1 MTNPA
6 LTDNVIR
13 YGSDEPLPERLILRA
28 GPVSAVLEN
37 GDLRYVRLGDVEI
50 VRRLYVAIR
59 DRNWDTIPPNYMTYR
74 VHDEGDHFRVELAA
88 EHVSADVDFAWS
100 GSIEGSAD
108 GTIRYTL
115 DGAPRNP
122 FLRNRI
128 GFCVLHP
135 SDLAG
140 VPARTE
146 TPEGPVEGRF
156 PDLISPRQPF
166 FDMQAITH
174 PAGDNA
180 KATIQFEGDLF
191 EMEDQRNW
199 TDASY
204 KTYSTPLRIPYP
216 VEVDPSSHII
226 QTVTISVSGT
236 LPKASTVAE
245 SPMPSVTVDFN
256 DTKPLPPIGFG
267 AGLAGTISPD
277 DMSRFRALEPAHLWE
292 NLDLGFDSWQDRLH
306 EAADRATA
314 LNTSL
319 DLSVVAA
326 PGNTG
331 WDALAQTVRD
341 TEAPV
346 GRVFAFPP
354 VSEPVTFPRDDLATH
369 PETLAAARQAFRATG
384 STAVIGGGARSYFTE
399 LNRAMSFLPGN
410 DLDVVTYP
418 LNPQVHAS
426 DNLSMIETLIAQGE
440 TVRSAR
446 ALVPGT
452 PLVVGPVTLAPPFN
466 PNATGPEPETPEE
479 QLPAPVDHRQ
489 LSLLGAGWTIGS
501 IHRLAAAGADG
512 LTYYELYGWRGLS
525 ERRADLTK
533 RELFPSE
540 PGQLFPL
547 YHIFAAASDFAG
559 GQIARVELSAP
570 LRIEALALRDSDGE
584 ARILVASFA
593 EESIDVALALP
604 GISEATI
611 RYLDE
616 STYGN
621 AINDLHFFRNGKDV
635 LNLEGGKA
643 AIHLFPFAIA
653 CIQGRTR

>member
-1 MTNPA
+1 MAQAN

-13 YGSDEPLPERLILRA
+13 YGSNEPLPERHILRA

-37 GDLRYVRLGDVEI
+37 GDLRYVRLGDIEI

-59 DRNWDTIPPNYMTYR
+59 DRNWDTIPANYTTFR
-74 VHDEGDHFRVELAA
+74 VHDHGDHFRVELAA
-88 EHVSADVDFAWS
+88 EHVSADVDFTWS
-100 GSIEGSAD
+100 GSIEGSTD
-108 GTIRYTL
+108 GTIRYAL
-115 DGAPRNP
+115 DGAPRKP

-140 VPARTE
+140 APARTE
-146 TPEGPVEGRF
+146 TPDGPVEGLF
-156 PDLISPRQPF
+156 PDLISPHQPF
-166 FDMQAITH
+166 FDMQSITH
-174 PAGDNA
+174 PVGEGAE
-180 KATIQFEGDLF
+180 ATIRFEGDLF

-216 VEVDPSSHII
+216 VEVDPSTSIR
-226 QTVTISVSGT
+226 QTVTIAVSGM
-236 LPKASTVAE
+236 LPEARTAAE
-245 SPMPSVTVDFN
+245 SPMPSVTVDFS
-256 DTKPLPPIGFG
+256 DAGPLPPIGFG

-277 DMSRFRALEPAHLWE
+277 DMSRLRALDPAHLWE
-292 NLDLGFDSWQDRLH
+292 NLDLGSDSWQDRLH
-306 EAADRATA
+306 DAADRATA

-319 DLSVVAA
+319 DLSVIAA
-326 PGNTG
+326 TGNAG

-369 PETLAAARQAFRATG
+369 PETLAAARRAFQATG
-384 STAVIGGGARSYFTE
+384 SRALIGGGARSYFTE
-399 LNRAMSFLPGN
+399 LNRAMDFLPG
-410 DLDVVTYP
+410 DGLDVVTFP

-440 TVRSAR
+440 TVRSAK

-466 PNATGPEPETPEE
+466 PNATGPEPETSEG
-479 QLPAPVDHRQ
+479 QLPAPVDPRQ
-489 LSLLGAGWTIGS
+489 LSLLGAGWTLGS

-512 LTYYELYGWRGLS
+512 LTYYEVYGWRGLS
-525 ERRADLTK
+525 ERREDLTK

-559 GQIARVELSAP
+559 GEIANVEISDP
-570 LRIEALALRDSDGE
+570 LQVEALALREGE
-584 ARILVASFA
+584 RICLLVASFA
-593 EESIDVALALP
+593 EESIDVDLELP
-604 GISEATI
+604 GLSDATI

-621 AINDLHFFRNGKDV
+621 AIKDPHFFRNGKDV
-635 LNLEGGKA
+635 LHLEGSKA
-643 AIHLFPFAIA
+643 TIHLFPFAIA
-653 CIQGRTR
+653 CIRGTIG

>member
-1 MTNPA
+1 MANPA
-6 LTDNVIR
+6 LTDTIIR
-13 YGSDEPLPERLILRA
+13 YGSNEPLPERHVLHA

-59 DRNWDTIPPNYMTYR
+59 DRNWDTIPPNYTTYR
-74 VHDEGDHFRVELAA
+74 VDDQGDHFRVEVAA
-88 EHVSADVDFAWS
+88 EHVSGDIDFAWS
-100 GSIEGSAD
+100 GSIEGSAG

-115 DGAPRNP
+115 DGAPRKP

-146 TPEGPVEGRF
+146 TPDGPVEGQF
-156 PDLISPRQPF
+156 PDLISPHQPF
-166 FDMQAITH
+166 FDMQSITH
-174 PAGDNA
+174 PAGEGA
-180 KATIQFEGDLF
+180 EATIRFEGDLF

-216 VEVDPSSHII
+216 VEVDPSTQIS
-226 QTVTISVSGT
+226 QAVTISVSGT
-236 LPKASTVAE
+236 LPEGKAVAE
-245 SPMPSVTVDFN
+245 SAMPSVAVDFG

-292 NLDLGFDSWQDRLH
+292 NLDLGSDSWQHRLH
-306 EAADRATA
+306 EASDRATA
-314 LNTSL
+314 LQATL

-331 WDALAQTVRD
+331 WDELAQAVRD
-341 TEAPV
+341 AESPV

-354 VSEPVTFPRDDLATH
+354 VSEPVTFPRTDLATH
-369 PETLAAARQAFRATG
+369 PETLEAARQAFQAIGSRAL
-384 STAVIGGGARSYFTE
+384 IGGGARSYFTE
-399 LNRAMSFLPGN
+399 LNRAMDFLPVD
-410 DLDVVTYP
+410 DLDVVAYP

-426 DNLSMIETLIAQGE
+426 DNLSIIETLIAQGE
-440 TVRSAR
+440 TVRSAK
-446 ALVPGT
+446 ALVPGA
-452 PLVVGPVTLAPPFN
+452 PLIVGPVTLAPPFN
-466 PNATGPEPETPEE
+466 PNATGPEPETPAG
-479 QLPAPVDHRQ
+479 QLPAPVDRRQ
-489 LSLLGAGWTIGS
+489 LSLLGAGWTLGS
-501 IHRLAAAGADG
+501 IHRLADAGADG

-525 ERRADLTK
+525 ERRQDLTH

-559 GQIARVELSAP
+559 GHIARVEISDP
-570 LRIEALALRDSDGE
+570 LQVEALALRNDEGA
-584 ARILVASFA
+584 ARILIASFA
-593 EESIDVALALP
+593 EGSIDVSLDLP
-604 GISEATI
+604 DLSEATI

-621 AINDLHFFRNGKDV
+621 AVDDPNFLRNGKDP
-635 LNLEGGKA
+635 LSLEGSSA
-643 AIHLFPFAIA
+643 TIHLFPFATA
-653 CIQGRTR
+653 CIQGRVG

>member
-1 MTNPA
+1 MSDPA

-13 YGSDEPLPERLILRA
+13 YGVDTPLPERHTLRA

-37 GDLRYVRLGDVEI
+37 GDLRYIRLGDVEI

-59 DRNWDTIPPNYMTYR
+59 DRNWDTIPPNYTTFR
-74 VHDEGDHFRVELAA
+74 VDDQGDHFRVELAA
-88 EHVSADVDFAWS
+88 EHISADVDFAWS
-100 GSIEGSAD
+100 GSIEGSSD

-115 DGAPRNP
+115 DGAPRKP

-146 TPEGPVEGRF
+146 TPDGPVEGQF
-156 PDLISPRQPF
+156 PDLISPHQPF
-166 FDMQAITH
+166 FDMQSITH
-174 PAGDNA
+174 PAGDGA
-180 KATIQFEGDLF
+180 EATIRFEGDLF

-216 VEVDPSSHII
+216 VEVDPSTRIT
-226 QTVTISVSGT
+226 QAVTISVSGK
-236 LPKASTVAE
+236 LPGARMAGET
-245 SPMPSVTVDFN
+245 PMPSVTVDFS

-277 DMSRFRALEPAHLWE
+277 DMGRFRALEPAHLWE
-292 NLDLGFDSWQDRLH
+292 NLDLGSDAWQDRLH

-319 DLSVVAA
+319 DLSVIAA
-326 PGNTG
+326 PGNAG
-331 WDALAQTVRD
+331 WDELARVVQE

-354 VSEPVTFPRDDLATH
+354 VSEPVTFPRTDLATH
-369 PETLAAARQAFRATG
+369 PETLDAARQAFRPTG
-384 STAVIGGGARSYFTE
+384 STALIGGGARSYFTE
-399 LNRAMSFLPGN
+399 LNRAMDFLPV
-410 DLDVVTYP
+410 DELEVVTYP

-440 TVRSAR
+440 TVRSAK
-446 ALVPGT
+446 ALVPGA
-452 PLVVGPVTLAPPFN
+452 PLIVGPVTLAPPFN
-466 PNATGPEPETPEE
+466 PNATGPEPETPEG
-479 QLPAPVDHRQ
+479 QLPAPVDPRQ
-489 LSLLGAGWTIGS
+489 LSLLGAGWTLGS
-501 IHRLAAAGADG
+501 IHRLADAGADG
-512 LTYYELYGWRGLS
+512 LTDYELYGWRGLG
-525 ERRADLTK
+525 ERRQDLTH

-559 GQIARVELSAP
+559 GQIARVEISDP
-570 LRIEALALRDSDGE
+570 LQVEALALRNDDGD
-584 ARILVASFA
+584 ARVLIASFA
-593 EESIDVALALP
+593 EESIDVALAL
-604 GISEATI
+604 SDLSDATI

-621 AINDLHFFRNGKDV
+621 AVDDPHFFRNGKDV
-635 LNLEGGKA
+635 LHLEEA
-643 AIHLFPFAIA
+643 RAVIHLFPFAIA
-653 CIQGRTR
+653 CVAGSLK